1 MVRQF
6 LARCRALWARRRKEA
21 ELDEEIRFHL
31 AEEAE
36 ERVTDGVAP
45 AQAVSAARRDFGN
58 VALVREATREVWG
71 WGFAERLIQD
81 FRYALRTM
89 HHHPGFSA
97 AVVLTLAVG
106 TGANTAIFSVVNS
119 LLLRPLPVDEPDRLV
134 VVAAPDPEK
143 PQDLPM
149 FGWSFAM
156 WSQVRQRPQLFDG
169 AFGYSY
175 SRFNLAAGGETEFVD
190 GLWVTGAFFE
200 TLGVSASL
208 GRLLSDADDKRG
220 GGDAGPVAVISDD
233 MWRRR
238 FDSAADVVGRTLT
251 VERVPF
257 TIVGV
262 MPRRFSGPVAGRVS
276 DIVIPVGMASVL
288 NGPVFLD
295 HAGVHWLT
303 IMARLKRNQTLETA
317 MAALAGVQPQMRAA
331 SLPPWPS
338 DRLDAYLRDPLILLP
353 AARGN
358 PLAPLRLRTQR
369 PLLAMQL
376 AVVLIMVIACA
387 NIANL
392 MLSRAVSRRREM
404 SVRLALGAS
413 RSRLSRQLF
422 VESLVLASVGAAG
435 GLLLAQWGTPLVV
448 RFFLADGYGVA
459 VPIAPDGRVMGFTV
473 ATALAAS
480 VLFGLLPAGRATRVA
495 PIESLKEAGNVAG
508 AHLRLASGF
517 VVGQVGLSV
526 VLVVVGGLLIRT
538 YTNLA
543 TMDMGFQSG
552 GVLVVDVDAL
562 NAQIRPANRLLLFE
576 EVRRA
581 VLRVPGIASAAFA
594 DLAPVTGNALAGQ
607 VEVSGAPLTRGRE
620 TFVNRVGPG
629 WLGVYRM
636 PMLRGRD
643 FTDADNGRG
652 KRVVIVNQAFA
663 RAFLNGGDPLGRF
676 VTQLHGPPGQP
687 PVAAEIVGVTTDAVY
702 ESLRASVP
710 ATMYLPFDQI
720 GAELLSAGAAPESAS
735 LSVRT
740 ATAPSMVLT
749 RTIAAAIAQVNPG
762 LDVTFRTMPDIVRQS
777 ISVERALAIVSG
789 LFGAVSL
796 LLAGIGLYGVTSY
809 AVGRRRSEIGIRMA
823 LGATRT
829 VILRWI
835 VSRVLMLVG
844 VGVLIG
850 VAAASCAAPLLS
862 ALLFAVDPG
871 DSLTLIGAVTLL
883 TGVGALAGFV
893 PAWRASRV
901 DPMVAL
907 RYE

>member
-6 LARCRALWARRRKEA
+6 LARCHALWAWRRKES

-45 AQAVSAARRDFGN
+45 AQAMSAARRDFGN

-71 WGFAERLIQD
+71 WGFAERLIHD

-89 HHHPGFSA
+89 HRHPGFTA
-97 AVVLTLAVG
+97 AVVLTVAVG
-106 TGANTAIFSVVNS
+106 TGANTAIFTVVNS
-119 LLLRPLPVDEPDRLV
+119 LLLRPLPVDEPERLAL
-134 VVAAPDPEK
+134 VATADPAR
-143 PQDLPM
+143 PQDRPM

-156 WSQVRQRPQLFDG
+156 WTQIRQRPQLFDS

-208 GRLLSDADDKRG
+208 GRLLTDADDTRG

-233 MWRRR
+233 MWKRR
-238 FDSAADVVGRTLT
+238 FDSATDVVGRTLR

-257 TIVGV
+257 TIIGV
-262 MPRRFSGPVAGRVS
+262 LPRSFTGPVSGRVS
-276 DIVIPVGMASVL
+276 DVVIPVGMASVL
-288 NGPVFLD
+288 NGPAFLD

-317 MAALAGVQPQMRAA
+317 TAALAGVQPQIRAA
-331 SLPPWPS
+331 SLPPWPP
-338 DRLDAYLRDPLILLP
+338 DLLDTYLRNPLVLLS

-358 PLAPLRLRTQR
+358 PLAPLRLRSER

-392 MLSRAVSRRREM
+392 TLARAVSRRREM

-422 VESLVLASVGAAG
+422 VESLVLASVGAVG
-435 GLLLAQWGTPLVV
+435 GLLLAQWATPLVV
-448 RFFLADGYGVA
+448 RFFLTDGYGVA

-473 ATALAAS
+473 ATGIAAS

-538 YTNLA
+538 YANLA

-552 GVLVVDVDAL
+552 SVLVVDVDAMK
-562 NAQIRPANRLLLFE
+562 APIRPANRLILFE

-581 VLRVPGIASAAFA
+581 VLRVPGIAGAAFA

-607 VEVSGAPLTRGRE
+607 VEVSGAALTRGRE

-629 WLGVYRM
+629 WFGVYGM

-643 FTDADNGRG
+643 FTDADHGRG

-663 RAFLNGGDPLGRF
+663 REFLDGGDPLGRF
-676 VTQLHGPPGQP
+676 VSQLHGPPGQP
-687 PVAAEIVGVTTDAVY
+687 PGASEIVGVTTDAVY
-702 ESLRASVP
+702 ESLRALVP

-740 ATAPSMVLT
+740 TTAPSMVLT
-749 RTIAAAIAQVNPG
+749 RTIAAAIEQVNPG
-762 LDVTFRTMPDIVRQS
+762 LDLTFRTMPDIVRQS

-796 LLAGIGLYGVTSY
+796 LLAGIGLYGVTSC

-823 LGATRT
+823 LGATRA
-829 VILRWI
+829 VILRQI
-835 VSRVLMLVG
+835 VSRVLVLVG

-850 VAAASCAAPLLS
+850 VAATLWAAPLLS
-862 ALLFAVDPG
+862 ALLYAVDPG
-871 DSLTLIGAVTLL
+871 DSLTLIAAVTLL
-883 TGVGALAGFV
+883 TGIGALAGFV
-893 PAWRASRV
+893 PAWRASCV

-907 RYE
+907 RCE

>member
-6 LARCRALWARRRKEA
+6 LARCSALWAWRRKES

-45 AQAVSAARRDFGN
+45 DQADAAARRDFGN
-58 VALVREATREVWG
+58 VVLVREATREVWG
-71 WGFAERLIQD
+71 WGVAERLIQD
-81 FRYALRTM
+81 FRYARRTM
-89 HHHPGFSA
+89 HRHPGFSA
-97 AVVLTLAVG
+97 AVVLTLAVAS
-106 TGANTAIFSVVNS
+106 GANTAIFTVVNG
-119 LLLRPLPVDEPDRLV
+119 LLLRPLPVAEPERL
-134 VVAAPDPEK
+134 ALMATSDPDK
-143 PQDLPM
+143 PHALPM

-156 WSQVRQRPQLFDG
+156 WREIRQRPQLFDG

-190 GLWVTGAFFE
+190 GLWVTGTFFE

-208 GRLLSDADDKRG
+208 GRLLTDADDRRG
-220 GGDAGPVAVISDD
+220 GGDAGPVAVISDE

-238 FDSAADVVGRTLT
+238 FDGATDVVGRTLT
-251 VERVPF
+251 VERVPL

-262 MPRRFSGPVAGRVS
+262 LPRSFAGPVAGRVS

-288 NGPVFLD
+288 DGPIFLD

-303 IMARLKRNQTLETA
+303 IMARLKRNQTLATA
-317 MAALAGVQPQMRAA
+317 TAALAGVQPQIRAA
-331 SLPPWPS
+331 SLPPWDR
-338 DRLDAYLRDPLILLP
+338 DRLETYLRNPLILLP

-358 PLAPLRLRTQR
+358 PLAPLRLRSER

-376 AVVLIMVIACA
+376 AVVLIMIIACA

-413 RSRLSRQLF
+413 RSRLRRQLF

-435 GLLLAQWGTPLVV
+435 GLLLALWGTPLVV
-448 RFFLADGYGVA
+448 RFFLTDANGAAVA
-459 VPIAPDGRVMGFTV
+459 IAPDFRVLGFTV
-473 ATALAAS
+473 ATALAAA
-480 VLFGLLPAGRATRVA
+480 VLFGLIPAGRATRVA
-495 PIESLKEAGNVAG
+495 PIEALKEAGNVAG
-508 AHLRLASGF
+508 AHLRLASAF

-538 YTNLA
+538 YANLA
-543 TMDMGFQSG
+543 TMDLGFQSG

-562 NAQIRPANRLLLFE
+562 KAQVRPANRLMLFE
-576 EVRRA
+576 QVRRA
-581 VLRVPGIASAAFA
+581 VLQVPGITSAAFA

-629 WLGVYRM
+629 WFGVYGM

-643 FTDADNGRG
+643 FTAADHGRG
-652 KRVVIVNQAFA
+652 KRVVVVNQAFA
-663 RAFLNGGDPLGRF
+663 REFLNGGDPLGRF
-676 VTQLHGPPGQP
+676 VTQLPAPPGQP
-687 PVAAEIVGVTTDAVY
+687 PVASEIVGVTTDAVY

-720 GAELLSAGAAPESAS
+720 GDELLSAGAAPESAS
-735 LSVRT
+735 LSVR
-740 ATAPSMVLT
+740 AGIAPSMVLT
-749 RTIAAAIAQVNPG
+749 RSIAAAIEQVDPS
-762 LDVTFRTMPDIVRQS
+762 LDLTFRTMPDIVGRS
-777 ISVERALAIVSG
+777 IALERALAIVSG
-789 LFGAVSL
+789 FFGAVSL
-796 LLAGIGLYGVTSY
+796 LLAAIGLYGVTSY

-823 LGATRT
+823 LGATRA
-829 VILRWI
+829 VILRQI
-835 VSRVLMLVG
+835 VARVLVLVG
-844 VGVLIG
+844 VGVLSG
-850 VAAASCAAPLLS
+850 VGVSFWASPLLS
-862 ALLFAVDPG
+862 ALLHAVDPG

-883 TGVGALAGFV
+883 TGFGALAGLV

>member
-1 MVRQF
+1 MVRQL
-6 LARCRALWARRRKEA
+6 LARCRALWAWRGKEA

-36 ERVTDGVAP
+36 ERVSDGVAP
-45 AQAVSAARRDFGN
+45 EQAIAAARRDFGN
-58 VALVREATREVWG
+58 VVLVREATREAWG
-71 WGFAERLIQD
+71 WGAAERLIQD
-81 FRYALRTM
+81 LRCALRTM
-89 HHHPGFSA
+89 NRHPGFSA
-97 AVVLTLAVG
+97 AVVLTLAIG
-106 TGANTAIFSVVNS
+106 TGANTAIFTVVNS
-119 LLLRPLPVDEPDRLV
+119 LLLRPLPVDEPERLAL
-134 VVAAPDPEK
+134 VATSDPEK

-149 FGWSFAM
+149 YGWSFAM
-156 WSQVRQRPQLFDG
+156 WNAIRQRPHLFDG
-169 AFGYSY
+169 AFAYSY

-208 GRLLSDADDKRG
+208 GRVLTDADDKRG
-220 GGDAGPVAVISDD
+220 GGDSGPVAVISDD

-238 FDSAADVVGRTLT
+238 FDRAADVVGRTLR
-251 VERVPF
+251 VERVSF

-262 MPRRFSGPVAGRVS
+262 LPRNFSGPVAGRVP
-276 DIVIPVGMASVL
+276 DIVIPVGMASII

-303 IMARLKRNQTLETA
+303 ITARLKRNQTLETA
-317 MAALAGVQPQMRAA
+317 AAALAGMQPQIRAA
-331 SLPPWPS
+331 SLPPWDP
-338 DRLDAYLRDPLILLP
+338 DRLDTYLRNPLILLP

-358 PLAPLRLRTQR
+358 PLAPLRLRSER

-376 AVVLIMVIACA
+376 AVVLIMLIACA

-413 RSRLSRQLF
+413 RSRLRRQLF
-422 VESLVLASVGAAG
+422 VESLVLASVGAGG
-435 GLLLAQWGTPLVV
+435 GLLLAVWGTPLVV
-448 RFFLADGYGVA
+448 RFLLTDAYGVA
-459 VPIAPDGRVMGFTV
+459 VTIAPDGRVLGFTV
-473 ATALAAS
+473 ATAIAAS
-480 VLFGLLPAGRATRVA
+480 LLFGVLPAGRATRVA
-495 PIESLKEAGNVAG
+495 PIESLKDAGNVAG
-508 AHLRLASGF
+508 ANLRLASGF

-526 VLVVVGGLLIRT
+526 MLVVVGGLLIRT

-543 TMDMGFQSG
+543 TMDLGFQST
-552 GVLVVDVDAL
+552 GVLVVDVDTLKAR
-562 NAQIRPANRLLLFE
+562 IRPANRLVLFE

-607 VEVSGAPLTRGRE
+607 VEVSGAPRARGRE

-629 WLGVYRM
+629 WLKVYGM

-643 FTDADNGRG
+643 FTGADNGRG
-652 KRVVIVNQAFA
+652 KRVVIVNQAFV
-663 RAFLNGGDPLGRF
+663 REFLNGGDPLGRV

-687 PVAAEIVGVTTDAVY
+687 PVASEIVGVTTDAVY

-720 GAELLSAGAAPESAS
+720 GAELLSAGAAPDSAS
-735 LSVRT
+735 LSVR
-740 ATAPSMVLT
+740 ADIAQSIVLT
-749 RTIAAAIAQVNPG
+749 RTIAAAIEQVNPS
-762 LDVTFRTMPDIVRQS
+762 LDLTFRAMPDIVRQS
-777 ISVERALAIVSG
+777 ISLERALAILSG
-789 LFGAVSL
+789 FFGAVSV
-796 LLAGIGLYGVTSY
+796 LLAAIGLFGVTSY

-823 LGATRT
+823 LGATRG
-829 VILRWI
+829 VILRQI
-835 VSRVLMLVG
+835 VARVLGLVG
-844 VGVLIG
+844 VGVLSG
-850 VAAASCAAPLLS
+850 VGVSLWASPLLNT
-862 ALLFAVDPG
+862 LLHAVDPG
-871 DSLTLIGAVTLL
+871 DSLTLTGAVTLL
-883 TGVGALAGFV
+883 TTTGALAGFV